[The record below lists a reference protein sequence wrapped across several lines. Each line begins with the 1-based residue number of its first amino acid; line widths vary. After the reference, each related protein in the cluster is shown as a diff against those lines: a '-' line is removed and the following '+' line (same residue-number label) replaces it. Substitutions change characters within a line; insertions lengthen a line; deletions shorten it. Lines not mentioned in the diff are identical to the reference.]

1 MTKKFS
7 INLAIFFSLL
17 WLSQP
22 ILSQQQESSSESE
35 SGSQPDGRAI
45 EEITVQGERTFY
57 ALRLAIDSAETEVY
71 NLFNELNSND
81 EFDVTC
87 KEVRYT
93 SSHISRR
100 TCMAAYLRKEEAY
113 HVQDY
118 VQSIQLGGGLVSGGL
133 GTPGSGMLLTLED
146 AKGEVFQKTSAMEQE
161 MLRLAMEVP
170 EFSAALQK
178 LAGLVG
184 ALEDREKNSLN
195 RWKWWKDR

>member
-17 WLSQP
+17 WLSPP

-35 SGSQPDGRAI
+35 SGSQPDGSAI
-45 EEITVQGERTFY
+45 EEITVQGERTIY
-57 ALRLAIDSAETEVY
+57 ALRLAIESAETEVY
-71 NLFNELNSND
+71 NLFNELNTND

-113 HVQDY
+113 HLQDY
-118 VQSIQLGGGLVSGGL
+118 VQSIQIGGGLISGGL
-133 GTPGSGMLLTLED
+133 GTPGSGMLLTLD
-146 AKGEVFQKTSAMEQE
+146 AVKGEVHQKTVAMEQE
-161 MLRLAMEVP
+161 MLRLAIEVP
-170 EFSAALQK
+170 EFAAALQK
-178 LAGLVG
+178 LTGFVG
-184 ALEDREKNSLN
+184 ALEIKQKN
-195 RWKWWKDR
+195 